1 MSRWTADQVAKLAPD
16 ASSLAAARK
25 LAVPPPWSETGATDT
40 LIWGKCQGSG
50 RTPYQVSVDL
60 TGPAFRCTCPS
71 RKFPCKHALALM
83 LLWVRGGGTIADS
96 GTAADFVR
104 DWAAERAA
112 RTTAREAGVATKKPS
127 DPEARARRLA
137 GRAVLMDAGARELQT
152 WLADLVRGGTAAARQ
167 QSYSWWDGAAARLV
181 DAQLP
186 GLAQQVRDLASEA
199 VTRADWPDHVLR
211 TVGRLWAAT
220 HAWLGREGLSEA
232 ELGDLRAFVG
242 WPYPTDEIRAGDS
255 VDDRWHVLGARRT
268 DDGRLQQQRTW
279 FWGEQTGQLV
289 QVLDFAA
296 GGQVLPV
303 AKVGG
308 SVLQATV
315 ALYPGTRHRR
325 GLFLGEPAAVGRTG
339 VLPAG
344 GDLDRALAQ
353 AAATWAAN
361 PWAGQVPVQL
371 TQVRLDDH
379 LRAIDRSGDALAL
392 LTDDAGWWLLAVT
405 GGRPVDLFAELVQ
418 GRLRPLSVLVDG
430 EYLACA

>member
-1 MSRWTADQVAKLAPD
+1 MAKLAPD
-16 ASSLAAARK
+16 ASSLSAARK

-40 LIWGKCQGSG
+40 LLWGKCQGSG
-50 RTPYQVSVDL
+50 RTPYQVSIDL
-60 TGPAFRCTCPS
+60 TGPAFRCSCPS

-83 LLWVRGGGTIADS
+83 LLWVQGGGTIADS
-96 GTAADFVR
+96 SGAADFAAE
-104 DWAAERAA
+104 WAAQRQA
-112 RTTAREAGVATKKPS
+112 RTTARQAGAAPTKPV

-137 GRAVLMDAGARELQT
+137 ERAGLMDAGARELQT

-167 QSYSWWDGAAARLV
+167 QSYGWWDAAAARLV

-186 GLAQQVRDLASEA
+186 GLAQQVRDLGSEVVA
-199 VTRADWPDHVLR
+199 RPDWPDHLLR
-211 TVGRLWAAT
+211 SVGRLWAAT
-220 HAWLGREGLSEA
+220 HAWLGRDRLDEA

-242 WPYPTDEIRAGDS
+242 WPYATDEIRAGGT
-255 VDDRWHVLGARRT
+255 VTDRWHVLGARRT
-268 DDGRLQQQRTW
+268 EDGRLQQQRTW
-279 FWGEQTGQLV
+279 LWGEQSAQLV

-303 AKVGG
+303 AQVGG
-308 SVLQATV
+308 SVLQASM

-325 GLFLGEPAAVGRTG
+325 GLFVDEPAAVGRTG

-344 GDLDRALAQ
+344 GDLQAALAL
-353 AAATWAAN
+353 AADTWAAN

-371 TQVRLDDH
+371 TQVRLADD
-379 LRAIDRSGDALAL
+379 LAAVDRSGDALAL
-392 LTDDAGWWLLAVT
+392 TRDSEPWWLLAVT
-405 GGRPVDLFAELVQ
+405 GGHPVDLFAELVQ